1 MVELDPKLN
10 LVPAHLRSVH
20 LMGVGG
26 VAMGA
31 LAGALK
37 RRGLEV
43 RGSDRPLYPPMSDFL
58 AAEGIPVAAG
68 FAGENLSPRPDLV
81 IVGNVVRRDNPEAA
95 ELARRGIPYLSLPQ
109 AVAEFFIGG
118 RTSIVVAGTH
128 GKTTTTAL
136 VASGLLR
143 EGWDP
148 GFLVGG
154 IMVQGRQNF
163 RQGRGAHFAV
173 EGDEYDTAFFDKRPK
188 FVHYRPRI
196 GVLTS
201 VEFDHAD
208 IYADLDAVRRAFD
221 LFVQALP
228 PRGVLI
234 AWGDSHEVM
243 ARVQDAPC
251 RVLTYGRGP
260 ASDWRLEAAEPAP
273 GGGARLT
280 VRPPDGPRLACAT
293 PLVGEHNALNVVAG
307 LAALVAAGLSAER
320 AAAVQEG
327 FGGVRRRQ
335 EVRGA
340 AGGVVVVDD
349 FAHHPTAVKET
360 VAAVRR
366 FGLGGW
372 EPGSGRLVAVF
383 EPRTNTSKRSFFQ
396 ADYAGAFAGA
406 DLVLLRE
413 PPGAEE
419 VPAAE
424 RFSSARLAAELSA
437 AGMAARAFAD
447 TGALLQALAAELRPG
462 DLCLVMSNGGFDGLH
477 DRLLQELA
485 SRPPA
490 A

>member
-1 MVELDPKLN
+1 
-10 LVPAHLRSVH
+10 
-20 LMGVGG
+20 
-26 VAMGA
+26 
-31 LAGALK
+31 
-37 RRGLEV
+37 
-43 RGSDRPLYPPMSDFL
+43 
-58 AAEGIPVAAG
+58 
-68 FAGENLSPRPDLV
+68 
-81 IVGNVVRRDNPEAA
+81 
-95 ELARRGIPYLSLPQ
+95 
-109 AVAEFFIGG
+109 
-118 RTSIVVAGTH
+118 
-128 GKTTTTAL
+128 
-136 VASGLLR
+136 
-143 EGWDP
+143 
-148 GFLVGG
+148 
-154 IMVQGRQNF
+154 
-163 RQGRGAHFAV
+163 
-173 EGDEYDTAFFDKRPK
+173 
-188 FVHYRPRI
+188 
-196 GVLTS
+196 
-201 VEFDHAD
+201 
-208 IYADLDAVRRAFD
+208 
-221 LFVQALP
+221 
-228 PRGVLI
+228 
-234 AWGDSHEVM
+234 
-243 ARVQDAPC
+243 
-251 RVLTYGRGP
+251 
-260 ASDWRLEAAEPAP
+260 
-273 GGGARLT
+273 
-280 VRPPDGPRLACAT
+280 
-293 PLVGEHNALNVVAG
+293 VGEHNALNVVAG